1 MQTDA
6 MHAVDKVPVQGVNGG
21 RGHCVGRRVA
31 RMADNVLS
39 VGLSQHRRADE
50 EVEGESHRE
59 VLRVGKG
66 KEGFVREMRISVRQ
80 ATPEAE
86 GPTAGA
92 TIKQAGTAGGSGVE
106 RVEETKESARSYHCR
121 GCLLGVWVA
130 SSIKAIQVIEE
141 GG

>member
-1 MQTDA
+1 
-6 MHAVDKVPVQGVNGG
+6 
-21 RGHCVGRRVA
+21 
-31 RMADNVLS
+31 MADNVLS

-50 EVEGESHRE
+50 EVEGESHRK

-92 TIKQAGTAGGSGVE
+92 TIKQAGTAGGSGVK